1 MARTRPLL
9 LQLKKVFVHP
19 TRTKQVRRS
28 PEEWQALIK
37 QFNQSQLSRQAFCK
51 QQSLALS
58 TFDLWRRRLKI
69 VDAQPP
75 RPSEAMFVELSSSDD
90 ARSSARSGQ
99 PLPAPTGWDIE
110 LQIGDGVVLRLRQAC

>member
-1 MARTRPLL
+1 MKPQIAPTRP
-9 LQLKKVFVHP
+9 KK
-19 TRTKQVRRS
+19 VRRS

-37 QFNQSQLSRQAFCK
+37 QFNQGQLSRQAFCK

-69 VDAQPP
+69 VDAKPP

-90 ARSSARSGQ
+90 SRSSAQSGQ
-99 PLPAPTGWDIE
+99 PLPTSTSWDIE